1 MKRVLCDG
9 FIASLLKNMEVISGL
24 MHIMTLYL
32 HYIHF
37 HIA

>member
-1 MKRVLCDG
+1 
-9 FIASLLKNMEVISGL
+9 MEVISGL
-24 MHIMTLYL
+24 MHTMILFL